1 MGKRYNI
8 QLDEERS
15 ARLDALAERTHVQ
28 AGTLARSLLSMAI
41 DEANPDSTIITE
53 ILNAI
58 PGAFERHQQGRDDA
72 RRGRTVP
79 LEEL

>member
-1 MGKRYNI
+1 MSKRYNI

-15 ARLDALAERTHVQ
+15 ARLDALAERTHIQ

-41 DEANPDSTIITE
+41 DEADPDPAVITE

-58 PGAFERHQQGRDDA
+58 PGAFERQRKGRDDA
-72 RRGRTVP
+72 RRGRTIP
-79 LEEL
+79 LEDL